1 MAAPILSYEGLG
13 LVQGSGWLFQD
24 LDIYV
29 GARDRLALIGRNGA
43 GKTTLLK
50 LLAGKI
56 DADKGKR
63 VTVPGTHVVSLDQD
77 PDCRTEVRRVGKEW
91 GRTCRSL
98 CRPYH
103 TKRNERKY
111 RVET

>member
-24 LDIYV
+24 IDIYV
-29 GARDRLALIGRNGA
+29 GPRDRLALIGRNGA

-50 LLAGKI
+50 LLAGQI

-63 VTVPGTHVVSLDQD
+63 VIVTGKHVVMHEQE
-77 PDCRTEVRRVGKEW
+77 PDFRPFATLMEFRSEEHKTEIQYIMRI
-91 GRTCRSL
+91 
-98 CRPYH
+98 
-103 TKRNERKY
+103 
-111 RVET
+111 